1 MSWHAQLDDSR
12 KEIAELEDRIAALR
26 EELRGAQ
33 WASDAA
39 RLQRL
44 LSVRE
49 QHLERTKFHVQF
61 IESRIAKGRRATRPI
76 QYSALA
82 TNLF

>member
-1 MSWHAQLDDSR
+1 MSWQVQLEDAK

-26 EELRGAQ
+26 EELHGAQ
-33 WASDAA
+33 WATDAA
-39 RLQRL
+39 RLQRIL
-44 LSVRE
+44 AVRE